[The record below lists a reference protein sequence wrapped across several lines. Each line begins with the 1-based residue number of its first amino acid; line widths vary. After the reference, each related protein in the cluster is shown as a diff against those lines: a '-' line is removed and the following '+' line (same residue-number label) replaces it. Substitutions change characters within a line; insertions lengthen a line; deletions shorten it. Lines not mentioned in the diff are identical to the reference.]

1 MGMGMNMNNE
11 CILSQ
16 SLYSAAL
23 LRFSVTSQR
32 LTEVLESTKPS
43 GELISTLQAI

>member
-11 CILSQ
+11 CIFISIFILRS
-16 SLYSAAL
+16 SAG
-23 LRFSVTSQR
+23 VTSQR